1 LKLPDGGIR
10 LFKIRNRNKT
20 GDGSVKLEVYFD
32 HEDLWLTQKKMAEL
46 FEIDVRTVND
56 HLKNIFES
64 EELDQNSTIRKTG

>member
-1 LKLPDGGIR
+1 
-10 LFKIRNRNKT
+10 
-20 GDGSVKLEVYFD
+20 VYFD